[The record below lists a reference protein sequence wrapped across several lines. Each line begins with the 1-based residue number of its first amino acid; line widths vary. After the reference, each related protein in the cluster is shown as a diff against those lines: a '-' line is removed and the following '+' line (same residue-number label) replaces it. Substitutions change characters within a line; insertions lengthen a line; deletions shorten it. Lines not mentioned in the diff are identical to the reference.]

1 MKTPAEPDP
10 EAAFGKVVAAFVRD
24 SRVEPPATTRRAF
37 GSNGL
42 KVDGRIF
49 AMLVRGAL
57 VVKLPRPRVEE
68 LVQTG
73 RGTPFVTGGGRV
85 MKEWVM
91 LEEVT
96 DSWLALA
103 REARTFVGAATKKRP

>member
-1 MKTPAEPDP
+1 MQMPSDP
-10 EAAFGKVVAAFVRD
+10 TIAFGRVVAAFAGD
-24 SRVEPPATTRRAF
+24 PRVEPPASVRRAF

-57 VVKLPRPRVEE
+57 VVKLARERVAE
-68 LVQTG
+68 LVHAG
-73 RGTPFVTGGGRV
+73 DGTPFVSGGGRV

-91 LEEVT
+91 LEKPT
-96 DSWLALA
+96 TSWLELAL
-103 REARTFVGAATKKRP
+103 EARTFVADGSKAVRRA